1 MNIKPAAFLVF
12 AAVLCGCATHSS
24 SSSPVDAASPARPS
38 APATQATTSP
48 ANALPPVSS
57 TNAVKAAISAPGPLK
72 VGVYADRGPG
82 GIGAVEWF
90 RLVEE
95 SPEMRLT
102 LLDGADVRAGRLEGL
117 DVLVMPG
124 GNSVTEHETLG
135 KDGIAKMKEFMRKG
149 GGYIGTCAGCCLLMD
164 GPGKRANV
172 IPWTS
177 KGHEND
183 LLFPQFL
190 LTPAGQKSLGLS
202 EGPHVMRYHG
212 GPFMWPTT
220 NRIEGAD
227 VALWGTYNAEATFR
241 GKLKKEKKMFGAA
254 AIVGGTYGKGR
265 LFATAAHPEY
275 FDSTLYIIK
284 AAFKY
289 VTGRDVTFPARARAP
304 RALSVGFLTKGIG
317 GKATALTAL
326 ALAREKDFDL
336 VPIDMDGIFRRA
348 MDHVDVLVVLCP
360 VTEKDKKYVK
370 AIASFEARGG
380 KTLYCCGGAKTAPK
394 GAATS
399 TSGDAVVA
407 AVRKLAADGR

>member
-1 MNIKPAAFLVF
+1 MNIKPLPFLVC
-12 AAVLCGCATHSS
+12 AAVLCGCATQP
-24 SSSPVDAASPARPS
+24 SSPSSVEAASPARPS
-38 APATQATTSP
+38 ASGTEVAATP
-48 ANALPPVSS
+48 ANDVAPVSS
-57 TNAVKAAISAPGPLK
+57 TNDSNAVISAAGPLK
-72 VGVYADRGPG
+72 VGVYADRGPS

-90 RLVEE
+90 RLVEA

-124 GNSVTEHETLG
+124 GNSITEHETLG
-135 KDGIAKMKEFMRKG
+135 KEGVAKMKDFMRKG

-164 GPGKRANV
+164 APKNRANV
-172 IPWTS
+172 IPWSSTGS
-177 KGHEND
+177 END

-190 LTPAGQKSLGLS
+190 LTPAGQKALGLS

-265 LFATAAHPEY
+265 LFATTAHPEY
-275 FDSTLYIIK
+275 FDSTLYIVT

-289 VTGRDVTFPARARAP
+289 VTGRDVTFPTRARAP

-336 VPIDMDGIFRRA
+336 IPIDMDGIFRRGL
-348 MDHVDVLVVLCP
+348 DHVDVLVVIGP
-360 VTEKDKKYVK
+360 ITAKDRKYVK

>member
-1 MNIKPAAFLVF
+1 MNIKPVAFLVV
-12 AAVLCGCATHSS
+12 AAVLCGCATQSS
-24 SSSPVDAASPARPS
+24 SSSPVEAASPARPA
-38 APATQATTSP
+38 APATQATASP
-48 ANALPPVSS
+48 ANAVAPVPS
-57 TNAVKAAISAPGPLK
+57 TNAVKAAIPASGPLK

-124 GNSVTEHETLG
+124 GNSVTEYETLG
-135 KDGIAKMKEFMRKG
+135 KDGVAKMKDFMRKG

-164 GPGKRANV
+164 GHGKRANV
-172 IPWTS
+172 IPWNS
-177 KGHEND
+177 KGHEDD

-190 LTPAGQKSLGLS
+190 LTPAGQKALGLS

-275 FDSTLYIIK
+275 FDSTLYVVK

-289 VTGRDVTFPARARAP
+289 VTGRDVTFPTRARTP

-317 GKATALTAL
+317 GKATAQTAL

-336 VPIDMDGIFRRA
+336 VPIDMDGIFRRG
-348 MDHVDVLVVLCP
+348 MDHVDVLVVLGP
-360 VTEKDKKYVK
+360 VTEKDKKYVR
-370 AIASFEARGG
+370 AIATFEARGG
-380 KTLYCCGGAKTAPK
+380 KTLYCCGGVKTAPK

-399 TSGDAVVA
+399 TSGDAVVE